1 MTDAITLTLPYPPS
15 VNRYYRNVRG
25 RTLISAQGRAY
36 RRMVADC
43 VFLARAAK
51 RLEGRLVVQVEVQP
65 PDRRRRD
72 IDNLGK
78 SLFDSLQHAGVYN
91 DDSQID
97 DLRIVRLPP
106 TTGGI
111 VTVKIREISNEKIRK
126 TGTTSTA
133 SGNHQ
138 GAVAAA
144 GE

>member
-1 MTDAITLTLPYPPS
+1 
-15 VNRYYRNVRG
+15 
-25 RTLISAQGRAY
+25 
-36 RRMVADC
+36 MVADC
-43 VFLARAAK
+43 VFLARAAAQF
-51 RLEGRLVVQVEVQP
+51 EGRLAVQVEVQP

-78 SLFDSLQHAGVYN
+78 SLFDSLQHAGVYL

-126 TGTTSTA
+126 TGTASTVA
-133 SGNHQ
+133 RHHKRS
-138 GAVAAA
+138 VAAA